1 MDNSA
6 HIESKQEM
14 NTESMPDIPLNSQN
28 PKEGV
33 EKVLKSNKE
42 ENKRTTDAQKVIA
55 ESLHYS

>member
-28 PKEGV
+28 PKEAV
-33 EKVLKSNKE
+33 EKVMKSNLKE
-42 ENKRTTDAQKVIA
+42 NNQETDAQKVIT